1 MIGYGFMGKAHSN
14 AYKKV
19 GHFFPS
25 QYQPVLQV
33 LCARDPARAKA
44 FADTWGYKH
53 VVTDWRE
60 AVMRDDVDAVDICT
74 PNNLHCEI
82 AIAAANAGKMVLCEK
97 PLSMDNS
104 DGERMVAAIEKAGVA
119 NTVWYN
125 YRRIPAVTLAKQIW
139 EKYFTFARNFC
150 RTGRSAQS
158 CLKVEKVS
166 GDSMPMRRV
175 QE

>member
-14 AYKKV
+14 AHKKV

-53 VVTDWRE
+53 VVSDWRE

-97 PLSMDNS
+97 PLSMDNGWLPPS
-104 DGERMVAAIEKAGVA
+104 KKRA
-119 NTVWYN
+119 
-125 YRRIPAVTLAKQIW
+125 LQIL
-139 EKYFTFARNFC
+139 FGTTIDAFP
-150 RTGRSAQS
+150 Q
-158 CLKVEKVS
+158 
-166 GDSMPMRRV
+166 
-175 QE
+175 